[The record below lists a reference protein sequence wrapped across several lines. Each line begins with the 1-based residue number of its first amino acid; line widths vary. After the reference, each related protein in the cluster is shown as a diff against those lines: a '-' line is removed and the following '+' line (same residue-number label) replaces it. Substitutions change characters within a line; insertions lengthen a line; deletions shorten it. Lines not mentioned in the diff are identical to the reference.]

1 MSVADDKFDDLD
13 FDDLQAAVES
23 SAKGRWFLEEYARRT
38 RAHETGSILEAIA
51 KLERVIT
58 TSGPQATPALPEP
71 VLRQHQLKY
80 FKKDE
85 DLFEEAKPA
94 PTVTIV
100 AGDTQSPAPQASE
113 QPAAEVQP
121 VAPDSSTPK
130 QPQIVEHRGARLRI
144 MRNNAAP
151 VIESNGT
158 HALQAAKAPPPIP
171 DLDIP
176 PAPPAAEAKL
186 PVDPQHAEPQPVA
199 AAAPATPMFGERKQ
213 RIVISRKPVEQEPVI
228 PLIEEELRPAVI
240 E

>member
-23 SAKGRWFLEEYARRT
+23 SPKGRWFLEEYARRM

-51 KLERVIT
+51 KLERVINA
-58 TSGPQATPALPEP
+58 SGPHAAPALPEP

-80 FKKDE
+80 FKNDE
-85 DLFEEAKPA
+85 ELFEDAKPA

-100 AGDTQSPAPQASE
+100 PSEPQANAPQASE

-121 VAPDSSTPK
+121 AATDSSTPK
-130 QPQIVEHRGARLRI
+130 QSQLVEPRGARLRI
-144 MRNNAAP
+144 MRSNTAP
-151 VIESNGT
+151 VIEQHGT
-158 HALQAAKAPPPIP
+158 HPLQAAKAPPPIP
-171 DLDIP
+171 DLEIP
-176 PAPPAAEAKL
+176 PAQPAAEAKL
-186 PVDPQHAEPQPVA
+186 PVDPQHAEPQPAAVA
-199 AAAPATPMFGERKQ
+199 PPAAPMFGERKQ